1 MSVKKHDCFNVS
13 CCVNATPSTPDGMFT
28 GRAWCRG
35 DLQTGAYW
43 DNIRV
48 TRSCQGWEWQ
58 DSSSSSDSD
67 DDDDTSWDIET
78 QSSKIDDSIDAED
91 GLALHKAPN
100 SALLELD
107 EVSLVNL
114 VPVHVKT
121 SSGIRA

>member
-1 MSVKKHDCFNVS
+1 
-13 CCVNATPSTPDGMFT
+13 MFT

-35 DLQTGAYW
+35 DLQAGAYW

-58 DSSSSSDSD
+58 DSSSSSSDSDDD
-67 DDDDTSWDIET
+67 DDDDTSWDIDT

-91 GLALHKAPN
+91 GFTLQKAPH

-107 EVSLVNL
+107 EVILVNL